1 MLVWNGV
8 VPELL
13 FWTSISELASA
24 ASTSLKGVV
33 LDLLACCGDGAPGS
47 ARMSLGAACDVP
59 ALMGIPCRSGAAS
72 HVRQAVNMWPER
84 LVSESVCCLQKFLL

>member
-33 LDLLACCGDGAPGS
+33 LDLLACCGDGAPGF
-47 ARMSLGAACDVP
+47 CKDV
-59 ALMGIPCRSGAAS
+59 PCRSGAAL